1 MRPVSGMNPLMPE
14 SGSRAAGRREA
25 PASTDDGGPGRPVE
39 VPSGG
44 WRDRVRSKPG
54 IGQLYRAGVFIV
66 GLLFIALGFALA
78 VLPGPL
84 TIPPVLLGLYIWSTE
99 FRFAKKLFD
108 AFKGKAHDAWAHAK
122 LHPVSSSLITVGGLA
137 AAGVA
142 VWAVSHY
149 ELVDKAKD
157 AIS

>member
-1 MRPVSGMNPLMPE
+1 MPS
-14 SGSRAAGRREA
+14 SGSRAAGRQEREL
-25 PASTDDGGPGRPVE
+25 PLEDDGLADPTGHPAE
-39 VPSGG
+39 VPRGG
-44 WRDRVRSKPG
+44 WRSRVRSKPG
-54 IGQLYRAGVFIV
+54 LRHVYRIVVFVV

-99 FRFAKKLFD
+99 FTFAKKIFES
-108 AFKGKAHDAWAHAK
+108 FKKKAQDAWSHAK
-122 LHPVSSSLITVGGLA
+122 LHPVSSSLITIGGLA

-149 ELVDKAKD
+149 ELIDKAKN
-157 AIS
+157 AVS